1 MFWYRLICVYVWRVY
16 VGQQHHAASFPFSS
30 IRNQQL
36 LDLCFHDYIIV
47 VVVTY
52 LWRFWP
58 FYVATWTH
66 PDRRTWPTRLKWQN
80 IGHVFVVLFQVNQH
94 ILKHFHTHTHMHT
107 QIQREREK
115 NSIYTTYTLINM
127 QPSTNTYKHLIHLT
141 HRHTHTHTC
150 LYIYI
155 SVIILLSSL
164 ILNGLCVVF
173 ADGPLQN
180 NINHFIGFCIFSIK
194 SYNNFHN
201 SMTQLGSN
209 RFLSNSSA
217 WKVYGKLNVIQTSTV
232 INKKIINI

>member
-1 MFWYRLICVYVWRVY
+1 MFEGFML
-16 VGQQHHAASFPFSS
+16 ASNTMLLLLLSYPLLFHSP
-30 IRNQQL
+30 NQQL

-94 ILKHFHTHTHMHT
+94 ILKHFHTQTCTHKYKEKERKTQFIHSNTHMQASHSFIDTYIHTHVY
-107 QIQREREK
+107 I
-115 NSIYTTYTLINM
+115 
-127 QPSTNTYKHLIHLT
+127 
-141 HRHTHTHTC
+141 
-150 LYIYI
+150 YIYI

>member
-1 MFWYRLICVYVWRVY
+1 MFEGFMLASNTMLLLLLSLPLLFHPQPTITRSLFSWL
-16 VGQQHHAASFPFSS
+16 HHRCSCHLFMEILAILCGNMNASWQANMTNTTKMTKHWSCFRCSFSS
-30 IRNQQL
+30 KS
-36 LDLCFHDYIIV
+36 
-47 VVVTY
+47 
-52 LWRFWP
+52 
-58 FYVATWTH
+58 TH
-66 PDRRTWPTRLKWQN
+66 TKTLS
-80 IGHVFVVLFQVNQH
+80 
-94 ILKHFHTHTHMHT
+94 HTHIHAHT
-107 QIQREREK
+107 NTKRKRK
-115 NSIYTTYTLINM
+115 KFDLHYLH
-127 QPSTNTYKHLIHLT
+127 TYKHATIYKHIQASHSFIDTHIHSQFI
-141 HRHTHTHTC
+141 
-150 LYIYI
+150 YIYI

>member
-1 MFWYRLICVYVWRVY
+1 MFEGFML
-16 VGQQHHAASFPFSS
+16 ASNTMLLLLLSLPLLFHSP
-30 IRNQQL
+30 NQQL

-94 ILKHFHTHTHMHT
+94 ILKHFHTHTYMHT

-127 QPSTNTYKHLIHLT
+127 QPYTNPYKHLIHL
-141 HRHTHTHTC
+141 
-150 LYIYI
+150 
-155 SVIILLSSL
+155 
-164 ILNGLCVVF
+164 
-173 ADGPLQN
+173 
-180 NINHFIGFCIFSIK
+180 
-194 SYNNFHN
+194 
-201 SMTQLGSN
+201 
-209 RFLSNSSA
+209 
-217 WKVYGKLNVIQTSTV
+217 
-232 INKKIINI
+232 

>member
-1 MFWYRLICVYVWRVY
+1 MFEGFMLASNTMLLLLLSLPLLFHPQPTITRSLFSWL
-16 VGQQHHAASFPFSS
+16 HHRCSCHLFMEILAILCGNMNASWQANMTNTTKMTKHWSCFRCSFSS
-30 IRNQQL
+30 
-36 LDLCFHDYIIV
+36 
-47 VVVTY
+47 
-52 LWRFWP
+52 
-58 FYVATWTH
+58 
-66 PDRRTWPTRLKWQN
+66 KS
-80 IGHVFVVLFQVNQH
+80 
-94 ILKHFHTHTHMHT
+94 THTKTLSHTNMHT

-150 LYIYI
+150 IYINI